1 MKVSQQID
9 AGRLTGSWI
18 RYDGTFQL
26 EFGDNEVTFSCDET
40 QLRQLNKRI
49 DKQLDEIEEGRA
61 KKEEE
66 EAVYE

>member
-9 AGRLTGSWI
+9 AGRLTSSWI

-26 EFGDNEVTFSCDET
+26 EFGDNEVRFSCDET
-40 QLRQLNKRI
+40 QLRELNKRI

-61 KKEEE
+61 VKEQQEPVDE
-66 EAVYE
+66 